1 MPHPLYS
8 AAPALLA
15 ALCSF
20 ATFAGDYGDDSA
32 RHGLRGS
39 AQVKR

>member
-8 AAPALLA
+8 AAPAALLA

-20 ATFAGDYGDDSA
+20 ATFAGDYA
-32 RHGLRGS
+32 RLSERL
-39 AQVKR
+39 AA